1 MSPDL
6 EESGEWAF
14 RGSLQEENAEAAG
27 GPESIISEYAAASGS
42 FRGVQCSGGGRPTGQ
57 APGGGRCSGI
67 SVWGVPI
74 IPGSPVPPGCG
85 LVPSRW
91 RVPGGLGDS
100 PEAAKPGRVGPRRE
114 LEAANVPRRRLS
126 RQ

>member
-14 RGSLQEENAEAAG
+14 RGSLQEESAEAAA
-27 GPESIISEYAAASGS
+27 GPASILSKYAAASGS
-42 FRGVQCSGGGRPTGQ
+42 FRGVRGRGGPSGQ
-57 APGGGRCSGI
+57 APGGRRCSGI
-67 SVWGVPI
+67 SVWGLRPFQDRPVL
-74 IPGSPVPPGCG
+74 PGRG

-91 RVPGGLGDS
+91 RVPDGLGDS